1 MSNYAQNQDESV
13 QRRGTIAEEAGAPAS
28 RTPVGNVP
36 ASDTP
41 ASTAPASTAPAG
53 TSPAGTAPAST
64 APIQNTNRWSTKQLV
79 TMALMCAI
87 AILLSFLEFPIFPAA
102 SFLKLDISFVPS
114 AVMGFAF
121 GTGPGIL
128 VGIACAVA
136 HGAIT
141 GNWVGCLM
149 NIIACCA
156 FVIPSAAI
164 YKRIRTFKGA
174 MIGLIVAIVCLVIAA
189 IVANLIVDPI
199 FYGIPL
205 EVVQGLIVPAIL
217 PFNIIKGV
225 VISVLTAVVY
235 KSISNLIT
243 PAKDQ
248 VKGR

>member
-1 MSNYAQNQDESV
+1 MSNYAQNQDATV
-13 QRRGTIAEEAGAPAS
+13 RKQEAA
-28 RTPVGNVP
+28 
-36 ASDTP
+36 
-41 ASTAPASTAPAG
+41 
-53 TSPAGTAPAST
+53 
-64 APIQNTNRWSTKQLV
+64 IQNTNRWSTKQLV

-114 AVMGFAF
+114 AVMGFAY

-128 VGIACAVA
+128 VGVACAVA

-156 FVIPSAAI
+156 FIIPAAAI
-164 YKRIRTFKGA
+164 YKRNRTFKGA
-174 MIGLIVAIVCLVIAA
+174 MVGLIISIVCLVVAA
-189 IVANLIVDPI
+189 IIANLVIDPV
-199 FYGIPL
+199 FYGIPFD
-205 EVVQGLIVPAIL
+205 VVKGLIVPAIL
-217 PFNIIKGV
+217 PFNIIKGI
-225 VISVLTAVVY
+225 VIAALTGIVY

>member
-1 MSNYAQNQDESV
+1 
-13 QRRGTIAEEAGAPAS
+13 
-28 RTPVGNVP
+28 
-36 ASDTP
+36 
-41 ASTAPASTAPAG
+41 
-53 TSPAGTAPAST
+53 
-64 APIQNTNRWSTKQLV
+64 
-79 TMALMCAI
+79 MALMCAI

-114 AVMGFAF
+114 AVMGFAY

-156 FVIPSAAI
+156 FIIPAAAI
-164 YKRIRTFKGA
+164 YKRNRTFKGA
-174 MIGLIVAIVCLVIAA
+174 MIGLVVAIICLVVAA
-189 IVANLIVDPI
+189 IIANLIIDPA
-199 FYGIPL
+199 FYGIPFD
-205 EVVQGLIVPAIL
+205 VVKELIVPAIL

-225 VISVLTAVVY
+225 VIAALTGIVY

>member
-1 MSNYAQNQDESV
+1 MSTYAQNQNGSG
-13 QRRGTIAEEAGAPAS
+13 Q
-28 RTPVGNVP
+28 
-36 ASDTP
+36 
-41 ASTAPASTAPAG
+41 
-53 TSPAGTAPAST
+53 SPQ
-64 APIQNTNRWSTKQLV
+64 IQNTNRWSTKQLV

-114 AVMGFAF
+114 AVMGFAY

-128 VGIACAVA
+128 VGVACAVA

-156 FVIPSAAI
+156 FIIPAAAI
-164 YKRIRTFKGA
+164 YKRNRTFKGA
-174 MIGLIVAIVCLVIAA
+174 MIGLVVSIVCLVVAA
-189 IVANLIVDPI
+189 CIANLIVDPL
-199 FYGIPL
+199 FYGMPFDA
-205 EVVQGLIVPAIL
+205 VAGLIVPAIL
-217 PFNIIKGV
+217 PFNIIKGI
-225 VISVLTAVVY
+225 VIAVLTGIVY

>member
-1 MSNYAQNQDESV
+1 MSTSAQNQGRSV
-13 QRRGTIAEEAGAPAS
+13 QATQVE
-28 RTPVGNVP
+28 
-36 ASDTP
+36 
-41 ASTAPASTAPAG
+41 
-53 TSPAGTAPAST
+53 
-64 APIQNTNRWSTKQLV
+64 NTNRWSTKQLV

-87 AILLSFLEFPIFPAA
+87 AILLSFVEFPILPAA

-114 AVMGFAF
+114 AVMGFAY

-128 VGIACAVA
+128 VGVACAVA

-156 FVIPSAAI
+156 FIIPAAAI
-164 YKRIRTFKGA
+164 YKRNRTFKGA
-174 MIGLIVAIVCLVIAA
+174 MIGLIVAIVSLVVVA
-189 IVANLIVDPI
+189 IIANLIVDPL
-199 FYGIPL
+199 FYGMPFD
-205 EVVQGLIVPAIL
+205 VVAGLVVPAIL
-217 PFNIIKGV
+217 PFNIIKGI
-225 VISVLTAVVY
+225 VIAALTSIVY

>member
-1 MSNYAQNQDESV
+1 MSTYAQNQNGQV
-13 QRRGTIAEEAGAPAS
+13 K
-28 RTPVGNVP
+28 
-36 ASDTP
+36 
-41 ASTAPASTAPAG
+41 
-53 TSPAGTAPAST
+53 
-64 APIQNTNRWSTKQLV
+64 NTNRWSTKQLV

-114 AVMGFAF
+114 AVMGFAY

-128 VGIACAVA
+128 VGVACAVA

-156 FVIPSAAI
+156 FIIPAAAI
-164 YKRIRTFKGA
+164 YKRNRTFKGA
-174 MIGLIVAIVCLVIAA
+174 MIGLITAIVCLVVAA
-189 IVANLIVDPI
+189 IIANLVIDPV
-199 FYGIPL
+199 FYGIPFD
-205 EVVQGLIVPAIL
+205 VVKGLIVPAIL

-225 VISVLTAVVY
+225 VIAALTGVVY